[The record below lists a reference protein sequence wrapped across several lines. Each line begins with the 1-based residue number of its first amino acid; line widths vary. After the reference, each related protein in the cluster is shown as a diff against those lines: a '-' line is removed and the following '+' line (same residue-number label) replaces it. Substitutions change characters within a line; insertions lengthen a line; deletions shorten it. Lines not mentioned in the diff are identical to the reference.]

1 MKNYERR
8 EEMKKALSVVTM
20 VFLCIFLVSVFAF
33 AGVEP
38 SPFEPSPFSP
48 SPWKDK
54 VLSRN
59 WKILPDNVALF
70 DAEMKLCYE
79 KLAKV
84 KQGGDVYAMEVSKS
98 IPNMLEMAKGMSTKI
113 IAYEESAGASANTA
127 NIKRN
132 LNRMEQILQGL
143 LQPQY
148 RFDKAGIVSK
158 LNEVQALFNQ
168 VKAGI
173 ALLK

>member
-1 MKNYERR
+1 
-8 EEMKKALSVVTM
+8 MKKHLSVVTM
-20 VFLCIFLVSVFAF
+20 VFLCIFLISVFAF
-33 AGVEP
+33 AGIGP
-38 SPFEPSPFSP
+38 SPFEPPTF

-54 VLSRN
+54 VWSRK
-59 WKILPDNVALF
+59 WKMLPENVALF
-70 DAEMKLCYE
+70 DGEMKLCHE

-84 KQGGDVYAMEVSKS
+84 KQGGDAYEMEISKS
-98 IPNMLEMAKGMSTKI
+98 IPNLLEMAKGMSVKI
-113 IAYEESAGASANTA
+113 LAYEENSGASTNTA

-132 LNRMEQILQGL
+132 LTKMEQMLQGL

-158 LNEVQALFNQ
+158 LNEVQALFIE

-173 ALLK
+173 AQLK

>member
-1 MKNYERR
+1 
-8 EEMKKALSVVTM
+8 MKKHLSVVTM
-20 VFLCIFLVSVFAF
+20 VFLCIFLISVFAF

-38 SPFEPSPFSP
+38 SPFEPSP
-48 SPWKDK
+48 WKDK
-54 VLSRN
+54 VLSRY
-59 WKILPDNVALF
+59 WRMLPENVAFF
-70 DAEMKLCYE
+70 DGEMKLCHE

-84 KQGGDVYAMEVSKS
+84 KQGGDAYEMQISKS
-98 IPNMLEMAKGMSTKI
+98 IPNLQEMAKGMSVKI
-113 IAYEESAGASANTA
+113 LAYEENSGASTNTA

-132 LNRMEQILQGL
+132 LTKMEQMLQGL

-158 LNEVQALFNQ
+158 LNEVQALFNE